1 MNLSLEAIF
10 SISHYL
16 HPVRKPLTLDS
27 SHIRGFTL
35 IEMMITVA
43 IIGIL
48 ASIAIPSYQEYVM
61 RGYLVDAT
69 NTLSDLRAR
78 LEQHYQDNRTYATV
92 GAFPSPCTGIL
103 AAGKFTFACTTGPS
117 PTAYTITAT
126 GSAPVNG
133 FSYTIDQSNTQTSTT
148 PTAWGG
154 TNKPCWI
161 TRKGGTC

>member
-1 MNLSLEAIF
+1 MQNRFQANTNNLQLSAGK
-10 SISHYL
+10 SH
-16 HPVRKPLTLDS
+16 TLRLAVA
-27 SHIRGFTL
+27 RGFTL

-48 ASIAIPSYQEYVM
+48 ASIALPSYQEYVM

-69 NTLSDLRAR
+69 NTLADLRAR

-92 GAFPSPCTGIL
+92 GAFTSPCTVIL
-103 AAGKFTFACTTGPS
+103 AQGKFTFSCTTPA
-117 PTAYTITAT
+117 TDKVYTITAV
-126 GSAPVNG
+126 GSGPVSG
-133 FSYTIDQSNTQTSTT
+133 FSYTIDQSNTRTSTT